1 MKIRLNDIRLFARH
15 GVMPDEQTIG
25 AWFRVS
31 LCATIGSDSA
41 AITDNLDETINYAM
55 MADIVKEEMQVPSK
69 LIEHVAGRIGR
80 RLMDELPLIESLEV
94 KVTKENPPISME
106 CRSASV
112 ELSLQRKTTS

>member
-55 MADIVKEEMQVPSK
+55 MADIVNEGIVPANTDFVWQTVGAFVEGLIIELILTMFVSK
-69 LIEHVAGRIGR
+69 HIVRAVRK
-80 RLMDELPLIESLEV
+80 RLEDKSIKGKFL
-94 KVTKENPPISME
+94 T
-106 CRSASV
+106 
-112 ELSLQRKTTS
+112 